1 MKRRE
6 CARPVRL
13 AAAAAALAL
22 AVGSGQAAPPPNKE
36 TYVTF
41 TTSLQPLDPFADSN
55 AANPPAGTQFQVRR
69 GEPFYLVLHGT
80 PRSGYH
86 TYPIGKKANEE
97 QFQSRVHLKD
107 SSSFVLLGKIAE
119 SEPKLAAVPG
129 FELQGKQEYEYDG
142 PFTWALELLPRSTA
156 PASATANLEIVVD
169 LSACNENGCHLETQV
184 LTVPVRVSAEE
195 AVPLSPELNNLVK
208 EHDAQASSRSATP
221 VPPEQTRTPAV
232 ALQDLKVVDL
242 TQENGSTRAETG
254 LWGTIVAAIL
264 GGLISLATPCV
275 FPMIPITVSFF
286 LKKAETRE
294 HSALLMAALYSLTLV
309 AVLTAGGMALAS
321 VLQQLSQH
329 WITNLFLTAVFVFFA
344 LSLLG
349 MYEIELPSWLTN
361 LTASREGK
369 GGLLGIVFMAL
380 TFSII
385 SFACVGPIYGGF
397 ISLEATSGS
406 TLSHWAHRL
415 AGPLAFS
422 LAFASPFFLLAL
434 FPSLIKSMP
443 RSGSWLNSVKV
454 VMGFLELA
462 AAFKFVRAAELNLL
476 AKTEYF
482 TFDLVLGIY
491 VALCLACGLYLLGL
505 YRLPHDHEAAESIGV
520 PRLVIAMIFVS
531 LGLYFLPGM
540 FKGEKNAA
548 QKPRGVVYDWV
559 QAFLLPDDA
568 SEWQT
573 DLAAAIARAERE
585 KKPLFI
591 DFTGLG

>member
-1 MKRRE
+1 MMKRRT
-6 CARPVRL
+6 RPWLARL
-13 AAAAAALAL
+13 AGFVAVLAL
-22 AVGSGQAAPPPNKE
+22 VVGSAQAAPPQKDE
-36 TYVTF
+36 KLVAF
-41 TTSLQPLDPFADSN
+41 TTNLQPGDPFSDAN
-55 AANPPAGTQFQVRR
+55 AVNPPPGTQFEVRR

-80 PRSGYH
+80 LKSGFH
-86 TYPIGKKANEE
+86 TYPIEKKALN
-97 QFQSRVHLKD
+97 QNDAQLSKVRLKGPT
-107 SSSFVLLGKIAE
+107 SFAVVGKIAE
-119 SEPKLAAVPG
+119 SEPKTVALPPELG
-129 FELQGKQEYEYDG
+129 FGMQQNVYDG
-142 PFTWALELLPRSTA
+142 PFTWTMKLLARPDA
-156 PASATANLEIVVD
+156 PAGTANLEVAMD
-169 LSACNENGCHLETQV
+169 LQVCDEAACHKEYPV
-184 LTVPVRVSAEE
+184 LAVPVRVSSQE
-195 AVPLSPELNNLVK
+195 AVPLSPELAALVK
-208 EHDAQASSRSATP
+208 EYDAKVKSESPQ
-221 VPPEQTRTPAV
+221 PEQTSTPAL

-242 TQENGSTRAETG
+242 TEGNGGTRAETDLG
-254 LWGTIVAAIL
+254 GTIVAAVL
-264 GGLISLATPCV
+264 GGLISLVTPCV

-286 LKKAETRE
+286 LKKAETKQ
-294 HSALLMAALYSLTLV
+294 HSALLMASVYCLTLV

-349 MYEIELPSWLTN
+349 MYEIELPAGLTN
-361 LTASREGK
+361 LTTSREGK

-397 ISLEATSGS
+397 ISLEASSGS
-406 TLSHWAHRL
+406 TFSNWVQRI

-491 VALCLACGLYLLGL
+491 VTLCLACGLYLLGL

-531 LGLYFLPGM
+531 LGLYLLPGM